1 MSPEQQLMWDSLCN
15 NYSKLTHQM
24 ADKIVQADKRWVNR
38 TANKFL
44 GVVNTW
50 PTEAAVRAVHTW
62 LTVYRIALRPGKLS
76 NFDTFHERHGPY
88 ILSIA
93 LAPIGTSAKKFES
106 FPINEKII
114 AN

>member
-1 MSPEQQLMWDSLCN
+1 MTPEQQLMWNNLCN
-15 NYSKLTHQM
+15 DYPKLTHQM
-24 ADKIVQADKRWVNR
+24 AAKIGQADKRWLNR

-62 LTVYRIALRPGKLS
+62 LTVYRIPLCPGKLS
-76 NFDTFHERHGPY
+76 NFGTFHDLHGPY

-93 LAPIGTSAKKFES
+93 LAPIGTSTKKFES
-106 FPINEKII
+106 FPINQETI